1 MIVPKFFNSKKSVN
15 LYGLSENFIF
25 LRNLYKMKIFPKV
38 LMLSGKKG
46 SGKSTLINHLMF
58 SIFDSQN
65 YDENNN
71 KLNDIS
77 SFYNQFLNNMFPNII
92 NLSGSDYK
100 NIKIEDIRILKKKIF
115 QTVISNQPRFI
126 VFDDVELFNNN
137 SLNALLKIIEEP
149 SKNNY
154 FILINNNSKPLL
166 DTIKSRCMDIKIIL
180 NKEKKNNII
189 KYIINELNI
198 KLTIDPKNSKLSPGN
213 FIKFNNILNEN
224 KIDIKSDY
232 LTNLG
237 ILLNLYKKDKDMI
250 FVDIILFLTDEYLNV
265 LQKKRVFSTSKSIE
279 YKKFIFRSINDFFL
293 YNLNQNALLNNIST
307 KINYE

>member
-180 NKEKKNNII
+180 NEEKRNNII
-189 KYIINELNI
+189 KSIINELNI

-265 LQKKRVFSTSKSIE
+265 LQKNV
-279 YKKFIFRSINDFFL
+279 YFL
-293 YNLNQNALLNNIST
+293 PLSLLNIKNLFF
-307 KINYE
+307 EV

>member
-180 NKEKKNNII
+180 NEDKRNNII
-189 KYIINELNI
+189 KSIINELNI

-213 FIKFNNILNEN
+213 FIKFNNILSEN

>member
-25 LRNLYKMKIFPKV
+25 LKNLYKMKIFPKV

-180 NKEKKNNII
+180 NEDKRNNII
-189 KYIINELNI
+189 QSIINELNI

>member
-180 NKEKKNNII
+180 NEDKRNNII
-189 KYIINELNI
+189 QSIINELNI
-198 KLTIDPKNSKLSPGN
+198 KLIIDPKNSKLSPGN

>member
-100 NIKIEDIRILKKKIF
+100 NIKIEDIRILKKKF
-115 QTVISNQPRFI
+115 FKLS
-126 VFDDVELFNNN
+126 
-137 SLNALLKIIEEP
+137 
-149 SKNNY
+149 Y
-154 FILINNNSKPLL
+154 LINLVS
-166 DTIKSRCMDIKIIL
+166 
-180 NKEKKNNII
+180 
-189 KYIINELNI
+189 
-198 KLTIDPKNSKLSPGN
+198 
-213 FIKFNNILNEN
+213 
-224 KIDIKSDY
+224 
-232 LTNLG
+232 
-237 ILLNLYKKDKDMI
+237 
-250 FVDIILFLTDEYLNV
+250 
-265 LQKKRVFSTSKSIE
+265 
-279 YKKFIFRSINDFFL
+279 
-293 YNLNQNALLNNIST
+293 
-307 KINYE
+307 

>member
-71 KLNDIS
+71 KQNNIS

-180 NKEKKNNII
+180 NEEKRNNII
-189 KYIINELNI
+189 KSIINELNI

>member
-180 NKEKKNNII
+180 NEEKRNNII
-189 KYIINELNI
+189 KSIINELNI

-250 FVDIILFLTDEYLNV
+250 FEDIILFLTDEYLNV

>member
-180 NKEKKNNII
+180 NEDKRNNII
-189 KYIINELNI
+189 KSIINELNI

>member
-25 LRNLYKMKIFPKV
+25 LRKLYKMKIFPKV

-180 NKEKKNNII
+180 NEDKRNNII
-189 KYIINELNI
+189 KSIINELNI

-213 FIKFNNILNEN
+213 FIKFNNILSEN

-232 LTNLG
+232 LKNLG

-279 YKKFIFRSINDFFL
+279 YKKFIFQSINDFF
-293 YNLNQNALLNNIST
+293 YI
-307 KINYE
+307 I

>member
-149 SKNNY
+149 SKINY

-180 NKEKKNNII
+180 NEEKRNNII
-189 KYIINELNI
+189 KSIINELNI

-293 YNLNQNALLNNIST
+293 YNLNQNALLNNISA

>member
-180 NKEKKNNII
+180 NEEKRNNII
-189 KYIINELNI
+189 KSIINELNI